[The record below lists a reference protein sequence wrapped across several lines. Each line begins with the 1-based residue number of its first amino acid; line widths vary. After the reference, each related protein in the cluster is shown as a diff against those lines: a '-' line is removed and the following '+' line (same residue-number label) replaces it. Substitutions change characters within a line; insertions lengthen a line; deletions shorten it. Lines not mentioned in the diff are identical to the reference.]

1 MKIGIITF
9 HASFNY
15 GSMLQAYALQTFLER
30 EGHDVEIIN
39 FRTAKQKSM
48 YPKPI
53 RFNNYGNVKQN
64 IKRLLFE
71 PNTIL
76 PLLKKWSLFD
86 KFLHNRLK
94 ITKEYSTVEE
104 LIQANFKYDLL
115 ITGSDQIWNTDCGD
129 FSEAYFGNFINST
142 IPKIAYAVSMG
153 PHPETKDPEFYKS
166 EVMNFKAISVREQRT
181 KSFLENNG
189 ICDNAQVV
197 LDPTMLLEKED
208 YLNIINPKPLIN
220 KDYVF
225 YYTPFGP
232 NHKVLKEAATIAKEK
247 GLPIICDN
255 SYYVNAL
262 KEYSNVIPYPAVGP
276 EQFLNLIMNA
286 KAVCGESFHLM
297 IFSIIFGKEFY
308 CINGDVDS
316 RIQNLAKIAGF
327 EDRMWSLRNKEK
339 NYIHPYKKSLSNKLE
354 VARTDSMRFLLN
366 NIEGD

>member
-30 EGHDVEIIN
+30 NGHDVEIIN

-53 RFNNYGNVKQN
+53 RFNTYGDIKQNVK
-64 IKRLLFE
+64 RLIFE
-71 PNTIL
+71 PKTIL

-86 KFLHNRLK
+86 KFLHNRLN
-94 ITKEYSTVEE
+94 ISKEYSTVEE
-104 LIQANFKYDLL
+104 LKLANFKYDLL
-115 ITGSDQIWNTDCGD
+115 ITGSDQIWNTDCID
-129 FSEAYFGNFINST
+129 FSEAYFGNFINPSA
-142 IPKIAYAVSMG
+142 PKIAYAVSMG
-153 PHPETKDPEFYKS
+153 PHPETKDSEYYKS
-166 EVMNFKAISVREQRT
+166 QVKNFKAISVREQRT

-189 ICDNAQVV
+189 ICDKAQVV

-208 YLNIINPKPLIN
+208 YLRIIDSKPLIN
-220 KDYVF
+220 MDYVF

-232 NHKVLKEAATIAKEK
+232 NHKVLKEAVSIANAK

-262 KEYSNVIPYPAVGP
+262 KEYNNVIAYPAVGP
-276 EQFLNLIMNA
+276 EQFLNLIKNA
-286 KAVCGESFHLM
+286 KVVCGGSFHLM

-308 CINGDVDS
+308 SIGGDVDS
-316 RIQNLAKIAGF
+316 RVQNLANIAGV
-327 EDRMWSLRNKEK
+327 EDRIWSLTNKDR
-339 NYIHPYKKSLSNKLE
+339 NYIHPYNGNQFSNLKEMKL
-354 VARTDSMRFLLN
+354 DSIHFLLD
-366 NIEGD
+366 NIKKL